1 MSTAKDDGNEAKSES
16 LEKLEDNKLE
26 AAFAAWKSKTYALTV
41 PLRLAALR
49 GSVPP
54 SWVKVLG
61 AFFFF
66 FFFCISSYD
75 IRFGIQFGR

>member
-1 MSTAKDDGNEAKSES
+1 MFPLTVVFEIVHLMSTAKDDGDEAKSES
-16 LEKLEDNKLE
+16 LGKSEDNKLE

-54 SWVKVLG
+54 SWIKV
-61 AFFFF
+61 
-66 FFFCISSYD
+66 
-75 IRFGIQFGR
+75 